1 MKSIRHGNCSITV
14 KKHYCSENRYVW
26 EYYICTIKNSDDCYY
41 MVFSV
46 GDLTEDEAIRKCIR
60 KQLYE
65 NENVVKITVNNI
77 YNFIE
82 YHKDTIDEFNEN
94 RVVEIREG

>member
-1 MKSIRHGNCSITV
+1 MKSISSGNCSITV

-46 GDLTEDEAIRKCIR
+46 GDLTEDEAIRECIR
-60 KQLYE
+60 KQRCK
-65 NENVVKITVNNI
+65 NIVKMTVDNI
-77 YNFIE
+77 YMFIE
-82 YHKDTIDEFNEN
+82 NHKDTIDEFNEN